1 MRKKLII
8 IITSFALIC
17 TILFSGIYA
26 NGAENL
32 QSILNISNTRQIIN
46 DSEYTSLDNPYREIS
61 SSSNNPYI
69 WNQWALKNYKYNG
82 IDINIEKAWDITKG
96 NEDVVVAVIDLG
108 IDYNHEDLK
117 NNIWTNKD
125 EIPGNGIDDDNNGYI
140 DDIHGWNYISD
151 SNDVMDGHGHGTHV
165 SGIIAAEDND
175 KGIIGAAPKVKI
187 MPLKVGSND
196 GTIYLNSVEK
206 AIEYGLSKG
215 IKIFNCSFEGS
226 EVSEREYEIIKNSNA
241 LFLCAAG
248 NNSLDND
255 NNSVLP
261 ANYNDLPNV
270 ISVMSIDEEGNKSS
284 NSNYGKTKVDIAA
297 PGTFIYSTV
306 PDKYKYISGTSMATG
321 YVSAVAALALSVDP
335 TLTASELKTLILANA
350 KPLSSLTDLN
360 TTGGML
366 DAGSVVEAAAQQKSE
381 KLQNN
386 EDLDSENI
394 DIHYSGYING
404 KKTSSKSNGEIIG
417 TIGKSIP
424 LEAVKISLDSDIKDV
439 AVEYKV
445 YNKGAGWSSWIKNN
459 KIAGIKNK
467 NKQAEAIK
475 IRLIGKNA
483 NKYSVRYQGHI
494 QNYGWIPWVKD
505 GEECGDIDNGLRLE
519 ALKIKVVPKI
529 PPNVIYESHIQ
540 NLGWI
545 DPVKNGLISGTT
557 GQSLR
562 LEAIKIKLEKKYDD
576 DDIDIEY
583 RVHSENIGW
592 GPWVKNDE
600 IAGTTGQSLRG
611 EAIEIRLT
619 GKDADNYTVKY
630 QGHMQDIGWG
640 SWVSDGELC
649 GTVGESRR
657 LEAVKI
663 TISLK

>member
-1 MRKKLII
+1 MRKKSII
-8 IITSFALIC
+8 ILASFTLIC
-17 TILFSGIYA
+17 TILVSSIYV

-32 QSILNISNTRQIIN
+32 QSILNISNTRQIID
-46 DSEYTSLDNPYREIS
+46 DSEYTSLDNPYGRIS

-82 IDINIEKAWDITKG
+82 IDINIENAWNITKG
-96 NEDVVVAVIDLG
+96 SEDVVVAVIDLG
-108 IDYNHEDLK
+108 VDYNHEDLK
-117 NNIWTNKD
+117 DNIWTNKD
-125 EIPGNGIDDDNNGYI
+125 EIPDNGIDDDNNGYV
-140 DDIHGWNYISD
+140 DDVHGWNFIAD

-165 SGIIAAEDND
+165 SGIIAAKDND
-175 KGIIGAAPKVKI
+175 KGIVGAAPNVKI

-215 IKIFNCSFEGS
+215 VKIFNCSFEGS
-226 EVSEREYEIIKNSNA
+226 EVSEREYEIIKNSDA

-248 NNSLDND
+248 NKSLDND
-255 NNSVLP
+255 ENTVLP

-270 ISVMSIDEEGNKSS
+270 ISVMSIDEEGNKSD

-306 PDKYKYISGTSMATG
+306 PNTYKYISGTSMATG

-335 TLTASELKTLILANA
+335 TLSAAELKTFILDNA

-366 DAGSVVEAAAQQKSE
+366 DAGNVVQAVANAKSE
-381 KLQNN
+381 KVQDN
-386 EDLDSENI
+386 ELPDYEDIN
-394 DIHYSGYING
+394 IHYSGYIKG
-404 KKTSSKSNGEIIG
+404 KQTSSKSNGEIIG
-417 TIGKSIP
+417 TVGESTP
-424 LEAVKISLDSDIKDV
+424 LSAIRVSLDSDVKDV
-439 AVEYKV
+439 SIEYKI
-445 YNKGAGWSSWIKNN
+445 YNKNIGWSNWIKNN
-459 KIAGIKNK
+459 KIAGTKNI
-467 NKQAEAIK
+467 NKQAEAVK
-475 IRLIGKNA
+475 IRLTGKNA

-494 QNYGWIPWVKD
+494 QDTGWLPWVKD
-505 GEECGDIDNGLRLE
+505 GEQCGDIDFNLSLE
-519 ALKIKVVPKI
+519 ALKIKVTPKI
-529 PPNVIYESHIQ
+529 PPTVVYESHLQ
-540 NLGWI
+540 NICWI
-545 DPVKNGLISGTT
+545 DPVKNGLVSGTT

-562 LEAIKIKLEKKYDD
+562 LEAIKIRLEKKYDD

-583 RVHSENIGW
+583 RVHSQNIGW
-592 GPWVKNDE
+592 GPWVKNYE
-600 IAGTTGQSLRG
+600 VAGTTGQSLRG
-611 EAIEIRLT
+611 EAIEIRLV

-640 SWVSDGELC
+640 PWVQDGELC

-663 TISLK
+663 NISLK

>member
-8 IITSFALIC
+8 IIASFALIC
-17 TILFSGIYA
+17 TMLVSGIYV

-32 QSILNISNTRQIIN
+32 QGILSTRQIID
-46 DSEYTSLDNPYREIS
+46 DSEYTSLDNPYRRIS

-96 NEDVVVAVIDLG
+96 SEDVVVAVIDLG
-108 IDYNHEDLK
+108 VDYNHEDLK
-117 NNIWTNKD
+117 DNIWTNKD
-125 EIPGNGIDDDNNGYI
+125 EIPDNGIDDDNNGYI

-175 KGIIGAAPKVKI
+175 KGIIGAAPNVKI

-215 IKIFNCSFEGS
+215 VKIFNCSFEGS
-226 EVSEREYEIIKNSNA
+226 EVSEREYEIIKNADA

-248 NNSLDND
+248 NKSLDND
-255 NNSVLP
+255 MNSVLP

-270 ISVMSIDEEGNKSS
+270 ISVMSIDEEGNKSD

-335 TLTASELKTLILANA
+335 TLTATELKALILDNA
-350 KPLSSLTDLN
+350 RPLSSLTDLN

-366 DAGSVVEAAAQQKSE
+366 DAGNVVEAVSKEKSE

-386 EDLDSENI
+386 ELFNYEDI
-394 DIHYSGYING
+394 DVHYSGYING
-404 KKTSSKSNGEIIG
+404 KKTSSKTNGEIIG
-417 TIGKSIP
+417 TVGKSTP
-424 LEAVKISLDSDIKDV
+424 LEAVKISLDPNIKDV
-439 AVEYKV
+439 SIEYRV
-445 YNKGAGWSSWIKNN
+445 YNKGIGWSSWITNN

-467 NKQAEAIK
+467 DKQAEAIE
-475 IRLIGKNA
+475 IRLTGKNA
-483 NKYSVRYQGHI
+483 NKYSVIYQGHI

-505 GEECGDIDNGLRLE
+505 GEQCGDINNDLRLE
-519 ALKIKVVPKI
+519 ALKIKVIPKI
-529 PPNVIYESHIQ
+529 PPDVIYESHIQ

-545 DPVKNGLISGTT
+545 DPTKNGLISGTT
-557 GQSLR
+557 GESLR
-562 LEAIKIKLEKKYDD
+562 LEAIKIKLENKSEYDND
-576 DDIDIEY
+576 LGIEY
-583 RVHSENIGW
+583 RVHSQNIGW
-592 GPWVKNDE
+592 GPWVRNDE

-611 EAIEIRLT
+611 EAIEIRLI
-619 GKDADNYTVKY
+619 GKDADSYTIKY
-630 QGHMQDIGWG
+630 QGHIQDIGWG
-640 SWVSDGELC
+640 DWVSDGELC

-657 LEAVKI
+657 LEAIKI
-663 TISLK
+663 NISLK